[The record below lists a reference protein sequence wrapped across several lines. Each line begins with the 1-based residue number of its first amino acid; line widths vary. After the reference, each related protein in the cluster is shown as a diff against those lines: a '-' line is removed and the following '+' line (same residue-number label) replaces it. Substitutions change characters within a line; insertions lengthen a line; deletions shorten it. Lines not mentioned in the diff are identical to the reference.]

1 MNIPT
6 LINRIQAYI
15 VEPPPYNKIVDSIN
29 IAISRINALILP
41 FDTYFTIVFSD
52 KGLPSADTTI
62 PSADTRTPSAIGIL
76 NTLDYDSTNYKL
88 TVTDPRIIKLKTV
101 YKAGLALK
109 RVSKEGIDLSIYS
122 GNEVAIIGRE
132 LYFTSDIN
140 SGTTEY
146 QVKCILKF
154 ENITSATQEYE
165 IPAYYEDLIYNIVLF
180 MLTKDKEQNAEAKLF
195 LTAELESSGINTKN
209 WSN

>member
-6 LINRIQAYI
+6 LINRVQAYI
-15 VEPPPYNKIVDSIN
+15 VEPPNYNKIVDSIN

-52 KGLPSADTTI
+52 KGLPSADTNI
-62 PSADTRTPSAIGIL
+62 PSADTRTPSEIGVL
-76 NTLDYDSTNYKL
+76 STLDYDQTKYKI
-88 TVTDPRIIKLKTV
+88 TVTDQRIIKLKTV
-101 YKAGLALK
+101 YKDGLALK
-109 RVSKEGIDLSIYS
+109 RVSKEGIDISIYS

-132 LYFTSDIN
+132 IYFTSDIN
-140 SGTTEY
+140 TGTTEY

-154 ENITSATQEYE
+154 ESITSATLEYK
-165 IPAYYEDLIYNIVLF
+165 IPPYFEDLIYNIVLF
-180 MLTKDKEQNAEAKLF
+180 MLTKEKAQNEEAKLF
-195 LTAELESSGINTKN
+195 LTAELEASGINTNN